1 MDRKIFWLAMMILAL
16 ALPASADGPFRFYP
30 LTPCRLYDTRQP
42 ADAPALTHLATR
54 NFTVQGKCGVPAGA
68 KAVAL
73 NVTILSPTGQ
83 GYLTL
88 FPAGTTR
95 PRVSTINYAGGE
107 QALAN
112 GAIVPLAATTPDLAV
127 FSYIAEPFG
136 VAGSGHVI
144 LDVTGYFAVPTP

>member
-1 MDRKIFWLAMMILAL
+1 MNRKAFWLALMTLAL
-16 ALPASADGPFRFYP
+16 ALPASADGPFRFFA

-42 ADAPALTHLATR
+42 ADAPALVHLATR

-73 NVTILSPTGQ
+73 NVTIIAPTGQ

-88 FPAGTTR
+88 FPAGITR
-95 PRVSTINYAGGE
+95 PKVSTLNYVGGE
-107 QALAN
+107 TALAN
-112 GAIVPLAATTPDLAV
+112 GAIVPLAVSTPDLSV

-136 VAGSGHVI
+136 ASGQGHVI
-144 LDVTGYFAVPTP
+144 LDVTGYFATVP